1 MGTSER
7 KRPRSQHSK
16 DTAVCQGGNP
26 MREEA
31 RISSPLAAVSPGRR
45 TFLKGLAAGVV
56 GVGGVS
62 LLSACTGASAGSTGS
77 SAKTTSFG
85 SNASDAVPKKAYAA
99 VVAAFEKQSGD
110 KGTTNTVDHNSFQ
123 DKINNYL
130 QSNPDPV
137 FTWFAGYRMKY
148 YAAKGL
154 VAPLDEVWSKIGAD
168 NFGQGIQTA
177 STGDDGK
184 KYFVPNYN

>member
-1 MGTSER
+1 MGTSDR
-7 KRPRSQHSK
+7 KRHRSQLPWR
-16 DTAVCQGGNP
+16 QP

-31 RISSPLAAVSPGRR
+31 RISSLAAVSPGRR
-45 TFLKGLAAGVV
+45 TFLKGLAAGVA

-99 VVAAFEKQSGD
+99 VVAAFGKQSGD
-110 KGTTNTVDHNSFQ
+110 KVTTNTVDHNSFQ

-154 VAPLDEVWSKIGAD
+154 VAPLDE
-168 NFGQGIQTA
+168 
-177 STGDDGK
+177 
-184 KYFVPNYN
+184 